1 MRSEVSGR
9 VGLCLQLGWMLSA
22 ADVIS
27 NVVPAA
33 VGINVTEGLKVRTLS
48 FPLAPFDKVPRGTLR
63 RCTLLLLIARTLGS
77 AANVLAC

>member
-22 ADVIS
+22 SDVIS

-33 VGINVTEGLKVRTLS
+33 VGINVTVGLKVRTLS
-48 FPLAPFDKVPRGTLR
+48 FTLWQSFTGHSAKSYPFIID
-63 RCTLLLLIARTLGS
+63 CSQLG
-77 AANVLAC
+77 